1 MKGLIIKD
9 LCSIS
14 NYKKQYALILAFMS
28 VWSIFSKSF
37 SFLAMYSILLG
48 GMMVLSVMSM
58 DEAVHFNRYAL
69 TMPIS
74 VKTLVK
80 EKYVLVCICIG
91 AGSLLALIVEVIAM
105 STPWYEGTAEWIM
118 INCLSSFF
126 LIVYNITLPIIFKY
140 GVEKAR
146 YAYMA
151 VMLVM
156 GAVIGISVYL
166 TRNTTVMLFDGV
178 PHLVDNLLLTG
189 GLWILDAIILVI
201 SYQVSLKAVRNK
213 EW

>member
-91 AGSLLALIVEVIAM
+91 AGSLLALIVEAIAM

-126 LIVYNITLPIIFKY
+126 LIAYTITLPIIFKY

-156 GAVIGISVYL
+156 GAVIGIAVYL
-166 TRNTTVMLFDGV
+166 TKNMPVMLFDGV

-189 GLWILDAIILVI
+189 GLWIVDAIVLVI
-201 SYQVSLKAVRNK
+201 SCQVSLKAVRNK

>member
-1 MKGLIIKD
+1 MKGLLIKD

-14 NYKKQYALILAFMS
+14 SYKRQYALILVFMS
-28 VWSIFSKSF
+28 VWAVLSGSF
-37 SFLAMYSILLG
+37 SFLAMYFILMG
-48 GMMVLSVMSM
+48 GMMVMSVMSM
-58 DEAVHFNRYAL
+58 EEAVHFNRYAL

-91 AGSLLALIVEVIAM
+91 AGSLLAIIVEGIAM
-105 STPWYEGTAEWIM
+105 STPWYEGTIEWIM
-118 INCLSSFF
+118 INCLSAFF
-126 LIVYNITLPIIFKY
+126 LIAYTITLPIIFKY

-146 YAYMA
+146 YSYMA
-151 VMLVM
+151 VMIVM
-156 GAVIGISVYL
+156 GGVIGISVYL
-166 TRNTTVMLFDGV
+166 ARNTTVMLFDNV

-189 GLWILDAIILVI
+189 GLWILDAIVLVI
-201 SYQVSLKAVRNK
+201 SYQVSLKVVRDK

>member
-14 NYKKQYALILAFMS
+14 NYKRQYALILAFMS

-91 AGSLLALIVEVIAM
+91 AGSLLALIVEAIAM

-126 LIVYNITLPIIFKY
+126 LIAYTITLPIIFKY

-189 GLWILDAIILVI
+189 GLWIIDAIVLVI
-201 SYQVSLKAVRNK
+201 SYQVSLKVVRNK

>member
-1 MKGLIIKD
+1 MKGLLIKD

-14 NYKKQYALILAFMS
+14 NYKRQYATILVFMS

-91 AGSLLALIVEVIAM
+91 AGSLLALIVEGIAM

-126 LIVYNITLPIIFKY
+126 LIAYTITLPIIFKY

-146 YAYMA
+146 YTYMA
-151 VMLVM
+151 VILVM

-189 GLWILDAIILVI
+189 GLLILDAIVLVI
-201 SYQVSLKAVRNK
+201 SYQISLKAVRDK

>member
-1 MKGLIIKD
+1 MKGLLIKD

-14 NYKKQYALILAFMS
+14 NYKRQYALILAFMS
-28 VWSIFSKSF
+28 VWSIFSQSF

-69 TMPIS
+69 TMPIG

-105 STPWYEGTAEWIM
+105 STPWYEGTVEWIM

-126 LIVYNITLPIIFKY
+126 LIAYTITLPIIFKY

-146 YAYMA
+146 YTYMA
-151 VMLVM
+151 VILVM

-166 TRNTTVMLFDGV
+166 IRNTSVMLFDGV
-178 PHLVDNLLLTG
+178 LHLVDNLLLTG

-201 SYQVSLKAVRNK
+201 SYQVSLKAVRDK

>member
-1 MKGLIIKD
+1 MKGLLIKD

-14 NYKKQYALILAFMS
+14 SYKKQYALLLVFLGGWA
-28 VWSIFSKSF
+28 IFSHSF

-48 GMMVLSVMSM
+48 GMMVMSVMSM
-58 DEAVHFNRYAL
+58 EEAVHFNRYAL

-74 VKTLVK
+74 VKALVK
-80 EKYVLVCICIG
+80 EKYLLVCICIG
-91 AGSLLALIVEVIAM
+91 TGSLLALIVEVIAM
-105 STPWYEGTAEWIM
+105 STPWYEGIVEWVM
-118 INCLSSFF
+118 INCISAFF
-126 LIVYNITLPIIFKY
+126 LIAYTITLPIIFKY

-146 YAYMA
+146 YTYMA
-151 VMLVM
+151 VVLVM

-166 TRNTTVMLFDGV
+166 TSDTSVMLFDGA

-189 GLWILDAIILVI
+189 GLWILDVIVLVI
-201 SYQVSLKAVRNK
+201 SYQVSLKAVRDK

>member
-126 LIVYNITLPIIFKY
+126 LIVYTITLPIIFKY

>member
-1 MKGLIIKD
+1 MKGLLIKD
-9 LCSIS
+9 LYSIS
-14 NYKKQYALILAFMS
+14 SYKKQYALILAFLS
-28 VWSIFSKSF
+28 GWVIFSKSF
-37 SFLAMYSILLG
+37 SFLAMYSILIG

-58 DEAVHFNRYAL
+58 EEAVHFNRYAL

-91 AGSLLALIVEVIAM
+91 AGSLLALIVEMIAM
-105 STPWYEGTAEWIM
+105 CTPWYEGTAEWIM

-126 LIVYNITLPIIFKY
+126 LIAYTITLPIIFKY

-146 YAYMA
+146 YTYMA
-151 VMLVM
+151 VMIVM
-156 GAVIGISVYL
+156 GGVIGISVYL

-201 SYQVSLKAVRNK
+201 SYQVSLKVVRDK

>member
-105 STPWYEGTAEWIM
+105 STPWYEGTTEWIM

-126 LIVYNITLPIIFKY
+126 LIVYTITLPIIFKY

>member
-1 MKGLIIKD
+1 MKGLLIKD

-14 NYKKQYALILAFMS
+14 NYKRQYALILAFMS
-28 VWSIFSKSF
+28 VWSIFSQSF

-69 TMPIS
+69 TMPIG

-105 STPWYEGTAEWIM
+105 STPWYEGTVEWIM

-126 LIVYNITLPIIFKY
+126 LIAYTITLPIIFKY

-146 YAYMA
+146 YTYMA
-151 VMLVM
+151 VILVM

-166 TRNTTVMLFDGV
+166 TRNTSVMLFDGV
-178 PHLVDNLLLTG
+178 LHLVDNLLLTG

-201 SYQVSLKAVRNK
+201 SYQVSLKAVRDK

>member
-126 LIVYNITLPIIFKY
+126 LIAYTITLPIIFKY

-146 YAYMA
+146 YTYMA
-151 VMLVM
+151 VILVM
-156 GAVIGISVYL
+156 GGVIGISVYL

>member
-91 AGSLLALIVEVIAM
+91 AGSLLALIVEAIAM

-126 LIVYNITLPIIFKY
+126 LIAYTITLPIIFKY

-189 GLWILDAIILVI
+189 GLWIIDAIVLVI

>member
-1 MKGLIIKD
+1 MKGLLIKD

-14 NYKKQYALILAFMS
+14 NYKRQYALILVFMS

-48 GMMVLSVMSM
+48 GMVVLSVMSM
-58 DEAVHFNRYAL
+58 DDAVHFNRYAL

-105 STPWYEGTAEWIM
+105 STPWYEGSAEWIM

-126 LIVYNITLPIIFKY
+126 LIAYTITLPIIFKY

-146 YAYMA
+146 YTYMA
-151 VMLVM
+151 VILVM
-156 GAVIGISVYL
+156 GGVIGISVYL

-189 GLWILDAIILVI
+189 GLLILDAIILVI
-201 SYQVSLKAVRNK
+201 SYQVSLKLVRDK

>member
-91 AGSLLALIVEVIAM
+91 AGSLLALIVEAIAM

-126 LIVYNITLPIIFKY
+126 LIAYTITLPIIFKY

-189 GLWILDAIILVI
+189 GLWILDAIVLVI

>member
-91 AGSLLALIVEVIAM
+91 TGSLLALIVEAIAM
-105 STPWYEGTAEWIM
+105 STPWYEGIAEWIM

-126 LIVYNITLPIIFKY
+126 LIAYTITLPIIFKY

-151 VMLVM
+151 VILVM
-156 GAVIGISVYL
+156 GAVIGIAVYL
-166 TRNTTVMLFDGV
+166 TKNMPVMLFDGV

-189 GLWILDAIILVI
+189 GLWIVDAIVLVI
-201 SYQVSLKAVRNK
+201 SCQVSLKAVRNK

>member
-1 MKGLIIKD
+1 MKGLLIKD

-14 NYKKQYALILAFMS
+14 SYKRQYALILAFMS
-28 VWSIFSKSF
+28 VWVVLSKSF
-37 SFLAMYSILLG
+37 SFLAMYSILIG

-58 DEAVHFNRYAL
+58 EEAVHFNCYAL

-91 AGSLLALIVEVIAM
+91 AGSLLALIVEMIAM
-105 STPWYEGTAEWIM
+105 CTPWYEGTAEWIM

-126 LIVYNITLPIIFKY
+126 LIAYTITLPIIFKY

-146 YAYMA
+146 YTYMA
-151 VMLVM
+151 VMIVM
-156 GAVIGISVYL
+156 GGVIGISVYL

-201 SYQVSLKAVRNK
+201 SYQVSLKVVRDK

>member
-1 MKGLIIKD
+1 MKGLLIKD

-14 NYKKQYALILAFMS
+14 NYKRQYALILAFMS

-37 SFLAMYSILLG
+37 SFLAMYAILLG

-74 VKTLVK
+74 VKTLAK

-91 AGSLLALIVEVIAM
+91 ARGLLALIVEVIAM

-126 LIVYNITLPIIFKY
+126 LIAYTITLPIIFKY

-146 YAYMA
+146 YTYMA
-151 VMLVM
+151 VILVM

-166 TRNTTVMLFDGV
+166 TRNTSVMLFDGV

-201 SYQVSLKAVRNK
+201 SYQVSLKAVRDK

>member
-91 AGSLLALIVEVIAM
+91 AGSLLALIVEAIAM

-126 LIVYNITLPIIFKY
+126 LIAYTITLPIIFKY

-156 GAVIGISVYL
+156 GAVIGIAVYL
-166 TRNTTVMLFDGV
+166 TKNMPVMLFDGV

-189 GLWILDAIILVI
+189 GLWILDAIVLVI
-201 SYQVSLKAVRNK
+201 SCQVSLKAVRNK

>member
-1 MKGLIIKD
+1 MKGLLIKD

-14 NYKKQYALILAFMS
+14 NYKKQYALILAFMI

-48 GMMVLSVMSM
+48 GMVVLSVMSM

-126 LIVYNITLPIIFKY
+126 LIAYTITLPIIFKY

-146 YAYMA
+146 YTYMA
-151 VMLVM
+151 VIIVM
-156 GAVIGISVYL
+156 GGVIGISVYL
-166 TRNTTVMLFDGV
+166 TRNTSVMLFDGV
-178 PHLVDNLLLTG
+178 PYLADNLLLTG
-189 GLWILDAIILVI
+189 GLWIVDAIVLVI
-201 SYQVSLKAVRNK
+201 SCQVSLKVVRNK

>member
-1 MKGLIIKD
+1 MKGLLIKD

-14 NYKKQYALILAFMS
+14 NYKKQYALILAFIC
-28 VWSIFSKSF
+28 VWSILSKSF

-105 STPWYEGTAEWIM
+105 STPWYEGTIEWVV
-118 INCLSSFF
+118 INCISAFF
-126 LIVYNITLPIIFKY
+126 LIAYTITLPIIFKY

-146 YAYMA
+146 YVYMA

-156 GAVIGISVYL
+156 GGAIGISVYL
-166 TRNTTVMLFDGV
+166 TRNTAVMLFDGI
-178 PHLVDNLLLTG
+178 PHPMDNLLLTG
-189 GLWILDAIILVI
+189 GLWILDAIVIVI
-201 SYQVSLKAVRNK
+201 SCQVSLKVVRDK

>member
-91 AGSLLALIVEVIAM
+91 AGSLLALIVEAIAM

-126 LIVYNITLPIIFKY
+126 LIAYTITLPIIFKY

-151 VMLVM
+151 VILVM
-156 GAVIGISVYL
+156 GAVIGIAVYL
-166 TRNTTVMLFDGV
+166 TKNMPVMLFDGV

>member
-91 AGSLLALIVEVIAM
+91 AGSLLALIVEAIAM

-126 LIVYNITLPIIFKY
+126 LIAYTITLPIIFKY

-151 VMLVM
+151 VILVM
-156 GAVIGISVYL
+156 GAVIGIAVYL
-166 TRNTTVMLFDGV
+166 TKNMPVMLFDGV

-189 GLWILDAIILVI
+189 GLWIVDAIVLVI
-201 SYQVSLKAVRNK
+201 SCQVSLKAVRNK

>member
-1 MKGLIIKD
+1 MKGLLIKD

-14 NYKKQYALILAFMS
+14 SYKKQYALLLVFLGGWA
-28 VWSIFSKSF
+28 IFSHSF

-91 AGSLLALIVEVIAM
+91 AGSLLGLIVEVIAM

-118 INCLSSFF
+118 INCISAFF
-126 LIVYNITLPIIFKY
+126 LIAYTITLPIIFKY

-146 YAYMA
+146 YTYMA
-151 VMLVM
+151 VILGM
-156 GAVIGISVYL
+156 GGVIGISVYL

-189 GLWILDAIILVI
+189 GLWILDVIVLVI
-201 SYQVSLKAVRNK
+201 SYQVSLKAVRDK

>member
-58 DEAVHFNRYAL
+58 DKAVHFNRYAL

-74 VKTLVK
+74 VKILVK

-91 AGSLLALIVEVIAM
+91 AGSLLALIVEAIAM

-126 LIVYNITLPIIFKY
+126 LIVYTITLPIIFKY

>member
-14 NYKKQYALILAFMS
+14 NYKRQYALILAFMS

-58 DEAVHFNRYAL
+58 DEVVHFNRYAL

-126 LIVYNITLPIIFKY
+126 LIAYTITLPIIFKY

-189 GLWILDAIILVI
+189 GLWIIDAIVLVI

>member
-1 MKGLIIKD
+1 MKGLLIKD

-14 NYKKQYALILAFMS
+14 NYKRQYATILVFMS

-91 AGSLLALIVEVIAM
+91 AGSLLALIVEGIAM

-126 LIVYNITLPIIFKY
+126 LIAYTITLPIIFKY

-146 YAYMA
+146 YTYMA
-151 VMLVM
+151 VILVM

-189 GLWILDAIILVI
+189 GLLILDAIILVI
-201 SYQVSLKAVRNK
+201 SYRVSLKVVRDK

>member
-14 NYKKQYALILAFMS
+14 NYKRQYALILAFMS

-91 AGSLLALIVEVIAM
+91 AGSLLALIVEAIAM

-126 LIVYNITLPIIFKY
+126 LIAYTITLPIIFKY

-189 GLWILDAIILVI
+189 GLWIIDAIVLVI

>member
-126 LIVYNITLPIIFKY
+126 LIAYTITLPIIFKY

-156 GAVIGISVYL
+156 GAAIGISVYL

-189 GLWILDAIILVI
+189 GLWIIDAIVLVI

>member
-91 AGSLLALIVEVIAM
+91 AGSLLALIVEAIAM

-126 LIVYNITLPIIFKY
+126 LIAYTITLPIIFKY

-156 GAVIGISVYL
+156 GAAIGISVYL

-189 GLWILDAIILVI
+189 GLWIIDAIVLVI

>member
-1 MKGLIIKD
+1 MKGLLIKD

-14 NYKKQYALILAFMS
+14 NYKRQYALILAFMS

-37 SFLAMYSILLG
+37 SFLAMYAILLG

-126 LIVYNITLPIIFKY
+126 LIAYTITLPIIFKY

-146 YAYMA
+146 YTYMA
-151 VMLVM
+151 VILVM

-166 TRNTTVMLFDGV
+166 TRNTSVMLFDGV

-201 SYQVSLKAVRNK
+201 SYQVSLKAVRDK

>member
-1 MKGLIIKD
+1 MKGLLIKD

-14 NYKKQYALILAFMS
+14 NYKRQYATILVFMS

-91 AGSLLALIVEVIAM
+91 AGSLLALIVEGIAM

-126 LIVYNITLPIIFKY
+126 LIAYTITLPIIFKY

-146 YAYMA
+146 YTYMA
-151 VMLVM
+151 VILVM

-189 GLWILDAIILVI
+189 GLLILDAIILVI
-201 SYQVSLKAVRNK
+201 SYRVSLKIVRDK

>member
-1 MKGLIIKD
+1 MKGLLTKD

-14 NYKKQYALILAFMS
+14 NYKKQYTLILAFMS
-28 VWSIFSKSF
+28 VWAILSKSF

-126 LIVYNITLPIIFKY
+126 LIAYTITLPIIFKY

-146 YAYMA
+146 YTYMA
-151 VMLVM
+151 VILVM
-156 GAVIGISVYL
+156 GGVIGISVYL

-189 GLWILDAIILVI
+189 GLLILDAIILVI
-201 SYQVSLKAVRNK
+201 SYQISLKVVRDK